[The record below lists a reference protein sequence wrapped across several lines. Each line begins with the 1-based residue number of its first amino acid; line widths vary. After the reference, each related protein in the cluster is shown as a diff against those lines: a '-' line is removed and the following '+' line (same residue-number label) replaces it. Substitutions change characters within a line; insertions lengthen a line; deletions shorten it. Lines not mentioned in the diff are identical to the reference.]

1 MITGEYR
8 YSLDEKG
15 RMMIPA
21 KVRGDITGNV
31 LVLTRGID
39 RCLWLFPPEEW
50 KSHSQRLL
58 ESTSLFHEKDRLIH
72 RRIIAPAQEVDIDR
86 SGRIVIPS
94 TLRQYGGLRK
104 DCIILGML
112 THLEVWDE
120 EIYGEYWDASE
131 DRFLEAAEEI
141 GDRLRTTDIR

>member
-15 RMMIPA
+15 RLMIPA
-21 KVRGDITGNV
+21 KVRAEIAGNL

-39 RCLWLFPPEEW
+39 RCLWLFPPEQW
-50 KSHSQRLL
+50 KEKSQQLL
-58 ESTSLFHEKDRLIH
+58 SSTSLFHEKDRLIH
-72 RRIIAPAQEVDIDR
+72 RRIVAPAQEVEIDR
-86 SGRIVIPS
+86 SGRIVVPQ
-94 TLRQYGGLRK
+94 TLREYGGLAK

-120 EIYGEYWDASE
+120 PTYKQYWEQSE
-131 DRFLEAAEEI
+131 GRFLEAAEEI
-141 GDRLRTTDIR
+141 GDRLRTG

>member
-15 RMMIPA
+15 RLMIPA
-21 KVRGDITGNV
+21 KVRAEIAGSL

-39 RCLWLFPPEEW
+39 RCLWLFPPEQW
-50 KSHSQRLL
+50 KIKSEQLL
-58 ESTSLFHEKDRLIH
+58 SSTSLFHEKDRLIH
-72 RRIIAPAQEVDIDR
+72 RRIVAPAQEVEIDR
-86 SGRIVIPS
+86 LGRIVVPP
-94 TLRQYGGLRK
+94 TLREYGGLAK

-120 EIYGEYWDASE
+120 PTYKQYWEASE
-131 DRFLEAAEEI
+131 GRFLEAAEEI
-141 GDRLRTTDIR
+141 GDRLRTG

>member
-15 RMMIPA
+15 RLMIPA
-21 KVRGDITGNV
+21 KVRAEIPGSV

-39 RCLWLFPPEEW
+39 RCLWLFPPEQW
-50 KSHSQRLL
+50 KNKSEQLL
-58 ESTSLFHEKDRLIH
+58 SSTSLFHEKDRLIH
-72 RRIIAPAQEVDIDR
+72 RRIVAPAQEVEIDR
-86 SGRIVIPS
+86 SGRIVVPP
-94 TLRQYGGLRK
+94 TLREYGGLIK

-120 EIYGEYWDASE
+120 PTYRQYWEESE
-131 DRFLEAAEEI
+131 GRFLEAAEEI
-141 GDRLRTTDIR
+141 GDRLRTR

>member
-21 KVRGDITGNV
+21 KIRNEIAGSV

-50 KSHSQRLL
+50 KAHSEQLL
-58 ESTSLFHEKDRLIH
+58 SSTSLFHEKDRLIH

-86 SGRIVIPS
+86 SGRVVIPP
-94 TLRQYGGLRK
+94 TLREYGGLAK
-104 DCIILGML
+104 NCIVLGML
-112 THLEVWDE
+112 THLELWDE
-120 EIYGEYWDASE
+120 ETYREYWDRSE

-141 GDRLRTTDIR
+141 GDRLQTSDGS